1 MRATPCYVSSRT
13 YTQGVT
19 KDAQANRRCLLQ
31 VAGSDI
37 PAIEDLIDD
46 LLACNLATAD
56 PYSLCMHDYLA
67 VLQPLQLAL
76 EYTWALYSRHE
87 AMQGTAATCLT
98 AASAFRS
105 ALHCYAKA
113 AQAELQQPSQDSLPG
128 NRWSEQ
134 LRRQLRPLKK
144 VHAAARAALK
154 VYPSLGSLTA
164 DKAS

>member
-1 MRATPCYVSSRT
+1 M
-13 YTQGVT
+13 
-19 KDAQANRRCLLQ
+19 
-31 VAGSDI
+31 AGNDI
-37 PAIEDLIDD
+37 LAIEDLADD
-46 LLACNLATAD
+46 LLACTLATAD
-56 PYSLCMHDYLA
+56 PYSLCIHDYLA

-113 AQAELQQPSQDSLPG
+113 AQAELQQPSQDSPPG
-128 NRWSEQ
+128 NRRSEQ

-154 VYPSLGSLTA
+154 VYPSLGCHSWMTSKL
-164 DKAS
+164 ASASTT